1 MQLLKCLI
9 TLHLCR
15 VLFQIGSVQCLI
27 LVDFDESSMEKTDEI
42 SQYLSDI
49 DDVLTYYND
58 DGLVKYVC
66 MKLILLN
73 GCLVLL
79 QIIGVMWLCTSSDS

>member
-1 MQLLKCLI
+1 
-9 TLHLCR
+9 
-15 VLFQIGSVQCLI
+15 VQCLI

-49 DDVLTYYND
+49 NDVLTYYND

-66 MKLILLN
+66 VKLILLN

-79 QIIGVMWLCTSSDS
+79 QIIGLMWLCTSSDS